1 LVRVKQLFSTIVI
14 LLQAWMLFANMP
26 ASASVEKVC
35 LKHSFEKMKCDGCC
49 GMANCCVTKSKPG
62 SEPAPAIPTQKN
74 SGQNQISVPALILVL
89 WNLPEK
95 PANPGLLKTQSFLT
109 PTSVPVYTRN
119 CSFLI

>member
-1 LVRVKQLFSTIVI
+1 M
-14 LLQAWMLFANMP
+14 LLATMP
-26 ASASVEKVC
+26 VSASVEKIC
-35 LKHSFEKMKCDGCC
+35 LKHPSEKMKCDGGC
-49 GMANCCVTKSKPG
+49 GMPCCVTKSKPA
-62 SEPAPAIPTQKN
+62 SEPAPVIPTQKN

-95 PANPGLLKTQSFLT
+95 PANPGLPKTQSFPT